1 MSKKEINVIGIL
13 IDTKYKNLKLYQV
26 RDSWEHN
33 EREGSYSNKSASGF
47 SSVDGLQNILSFLS
61 FERNPATQFVIVYD
75 VSCPKKE
82 ELIKIFLSKINEIKK
97 NDRLPSLVSIGHEEA
112 PLSEDITGLVSL
124 ITEVTN
130 TETPN
135 ELLKNIVG
143 KKVIHI
149 KKEIEFS
156 SNLETKQKAFTS
168 QLNVILDKAKQLRK
182 DEHLIAADKA
192 DELHRNLIQR
202 SQTYFSNP
210 TEETYITFKRLSKD
224 DIEKAHEELDKH
236 RGWKRVLGNI
246 GLAILG
252 FGILYLIAVAINRN
266 IFFNKTDS
274 SEKLD
279 RFEQLIGDNIYQMK
293 SNK

>member
-13 IDTKYKNLKLYQV
+13 IDTEYKDFKLYEAGQ
-26 RDSWEHN
+26 SWEHN
-33 EREGSYSNKSASGF
+33 EHEGTYSSNSTSGS
-47 SSVDGLQNILSFLS
+47 SSVEGLKDILGFLS
-61 FERNPATQFVIVYD
+61 FEKNPATQFVIVYD

-82 ELIKIFLSKINEIKK
+82 EHIKKLLSGINKIKK
-97 NDRLPSLVSIGHEEA
+97 NDLLPSLVSIGHEES
-112 PLSEDITGLVSL
+112 PLSEDITGQVSL
-124 ITEVTN
+124 ITEVAN
-130 TETPN
+130 TGN
-135 ELLKNIVG
+135 LSELLKNIVE
-143 KKVIHI
+143 KKVINT

-156 SNLETKQKAFTS
+156 SNLEKKQKAFTS
-168 QLNVILDKAKQLRK
+168 QLSVILEKGKQLRK
-182 DEHLIAADKA
+182 DGHLIAADKA
-192 DELHRNLIQR
+192 DELHRNLTER

-210 TEETYITFKRLSKD
+210 TEEAYITFKKLSKG

-252 FGILYLIAVAINRN
+252 FGVLYLVAVAINRN

-279 RFEQLIGDNIYQMK
+279 NFERIIDDNVYQMK
-293 SNK
+293 